1 MIDNTGSAGY
11 SSPYS
16 LQFLQDYK
24 QAVVQRI
31 AVTQENIALTKET
44 IQKNIDPELLKVFN
58 AGSVVDIFA

>member
-1 MIDNTGSAGY
+1 MIDNAGSAGY

-24 QAVVQRI
+24 QSVTLRI
-31 AVTQENIALTKET
+31 QVTQENIALTKET
-44 IQKNIDPELLKVFN
+44 IQKNIDPELLKIFN

>member
-1 MIDNTGSAGY
+1 MIDSSGAAGY

-24 QAVVQRI
+24 QAETLRI
-31 AVTQENIALTKET
+31 AVTQENIVAMKET

-58 AGSVVDIFA
+58 AGSVVDVFA